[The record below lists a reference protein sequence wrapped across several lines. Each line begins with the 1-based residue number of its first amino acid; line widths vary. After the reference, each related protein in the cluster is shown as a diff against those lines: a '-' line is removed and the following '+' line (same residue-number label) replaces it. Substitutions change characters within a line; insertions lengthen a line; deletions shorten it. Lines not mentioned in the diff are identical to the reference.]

1 MIPASLFPPSPDA
14 IRQFVVSTISGGIE
28 LGRLFAEA
36 TIKFVE
42 SLLLG
47 IA

>member
-1 MIPASLFPPSPDA
+1 MIDSLFPPSPEA
-14 IRQFVVSTISGGIE
+14 IRAFVVATVSGGIE
-28 LGRLFAEA
+28 LGRLFSEA